1 MDVLWFSLFWGW
13 VDSIVFLW
21 FPLIFFGLGL
31 VGFYGFPLISSGFPS
46 VYFGFLWFP
55 LISLGFL
62 WFPLVSFDFLWFS
75 SVWGWVDSMVFL
87 CFPLVL
93 FGFQG
98 RNKGEEN
105 PRKKQ
110 ANQWKFKEA
119 ISSQNAST
127 MFVTKTFR
135 IEHTPYIHYMRLDY
149 ITLHWITWHYI
160 MFRFRKCMPWM
171 KLRGDSLGGS
181 GICHLTAD
189 AAAELPT
196 GAGAGKKQRMSGFQ
210 LCRGCD

>member
-1 MDVLWFSLFWGW
+1 MHSSQQGILWFAFVS
-13 VDSIVFLW
+13 
-21 FPLIFFGLGL
+21 
-31 VGFYGFPLISSGFPS
+31 
-46 VYFGFLWFP
+46 FGFLWFP
-55 LISLGFL
+55 SVSFGFL
-62 WFPLVSFDFLWFS
+62 WCSLIFFVLGLGGFYSFPLVSFDFLWFGA
-75 SVWGWVDSMVFL
+75 GWILWFSFDFL
-87 CFPLVL
+87 WVSFGLLWFPLISFDLVL

-160 MFRFRKCMPWM
+160 MFRLRKCMPWM

-196 GAGAGKKQRMSGFQ
+196 GAGEKRRMSGFQ